1 MDEFMPEPSPEVA
14 GPPGAGPRSFA
25 LALVVVCALVFVL
38 TVAFTV
44 LPR

>member
-1 MDEFMPEPSPEVA
+1 MDEFMPEPSREVA
-14 GPPGAGPRSFA
+14 EPRPFA
-25 LALVVVCALVFVL
+25 LALVVGCALVFLL